1 MLKLQNLKKN
11 AVFGLLSLLFLL
23 PLSSLQAQKEK
34 DPVLL
39 NIAGEETRLSE
50 FLRIFNKN
58 NIHNEPA
65 TRQALEEYLELYIN
79 FRLKVTEA
87 VELQMDTVEAF
98 TAELKGYRDQL
109 AEPYLTDK
117 KVDDQLVEEAWDRM
131 QEDIRASHILVKLAP
146 DARDKDTLNAYQKI
160 VSLRERILKGED
172 FGDVAAEA
180 SDDQSA
186 RDREANRMHPF
197 LKGNRGD
204 LGYFTVFDMVY
215 PFETAAY
222 KTKVGEISMPVRTD
236 YGYHIIKVTARQPAM
251 GRARVAHVFVRFPEI
266 AGEAEMQA
274 AEIKIR
280 QAWDSIQAGHSFE
293 SVAEQ
298 FSEDKG
304 TAKKGGLL
312 SWFGPNR
319 MVPSFIE
326 AVNSLKEIGDISE
339 PVMTDYGWHIIKLAE
354 KQPIGSFQE
363 EEANIRKRIGRDS
376 RSNLSRE
383 SFVTGVKKQY
393 GFSEN
398 LKALEDFYSVVND
411 SIFTRSWKPENAR
424 HLNKPLF
431 NLGDKTLS
439 QSDFTAFLDENQRN
453 RTVMPVPE
461 FIRQE
466 YTQFVTEQCIA
477 YKDAKLEKEYPEF
490 RALMQEYHDGILL
503 FELTEKRVWNRASQD
518 TAGLESFFNEKRKDY
533 MWGERLHYKLF
544 RSADH
549 KALEKARKMA
559 LKAFKKGQPL
569 EDIPGKINKG
579 EAGLLSME
587 TMKYEKGHPN
597 LPATLGWERGITE
610 ILTDGD
616 THLFYAVHGKVQPE
630 PKALQECRG
639 LVTADYQ
646 TYLEK
651 EWLKE
656 LRKRYP
662 VQVFPEVLDQVK

>member
-11 AVFGLLSLLFLL
+11 AIFGLLSILLLVPVL
-23 PLSSLQAQKEK
+23 HIQAQEEK

-65 TRQALEEYLELYIN
+65 SRQALEEYLELYIN
-79 FRLKVTEA
+79 FRLKVAEA
-87 VELQMDTVEAF
+87 VALKMDTVTAF
-98 TAELKGYRDQL
+98 TTELEGYRDQL

-117 KVDDQLVEEAWDRM
+117 KVDDQLVQEAWQRM

-146 DARDKDTLNAYQKI
+146 EAQGKDTLNAYQKI
-160 VSLRERILKGED
+160 TSLRNRILQGED
-172 FGDVAAEA
+172 FGAVAAEA

-186 RDREANRMHPF
+186 RDREANQMHPF

-204 LGYFTVFDMVY
+204 LGYFTAFDMVY

-222 KTKVGEISMPVRTD
+222 NTKAGEISMPVRTD

-251 GRARVAHVFVRFPEI
+251 GRARVAHIFVRFPEM

-280 QAWDSIQAGHSFE
+280 QAWDSIQAGQTFE

-326 AVNSLKEIGDISE
+326 AVNTLKEIGEISE
-339 PVMTDYGWHIIKLAE
+339 PVMTDYGWHIIKLAD
-354 KQPIGSFQE
+354 KQPVGSFQD

-383 SFVTGVKKQY
+383 SFVQKVKQQY

-398 LKALEDFYSVVND
+398 LKALSEFNAVVND
-411 SIFTRSWKPENAR
+411 SIFTRTWNPERAA

-431 NLGDKTLS
+431 TLGEKTFM
-439 QSDFTAFLDENQRN
+439 QSDFTAFLDQNQRN
-453 RTVMPVPE
+453 RSTMPIQE

-466 YTQFVTEQCIA
+466 YDQYVAEECIA
-477 YKDAKLEKEYPEF
+477 YKDAHLEKEYPEF
-490 RALMQEYHDGILL
+490 KALMQEYHDGILL
-503 FELTEKRVWNRASQD
+503 FELTEKKVWNRASQD
-518 TAGLESFFNEKRKDY
+518 TAGLEAFFNDRRKDY
-533 MWGERLHYKLF
+533 MWGERLHYSLF
-544 RSADH
+544 RSTDI

-559 LKAFKKGQPL
+559 LKAFKKGQGL

-579 EAGLLSME
+579 EASLLSME

-597 LPATLGWERGITE
+597 LPATLGWEPGITE
-610 ILTDGD
+610 IQPDGD
-616 THLFYAVHGKVQPE
+616 THTFYAVHGKAAPE

-651 EWLKE
+651 EWLKD
-656 LRKRYP
+656 LRNSYP